1 MGNLA
6 AFCLRHSACRSEV
19 VPSLDQARRR
29 LAETRPDVL
38 LVDVTLSDGAAISL
52 LQAREDEPPLARIA
66 LVRPYDRW
74 SSHEAFGRGA
84 DQVVTVPFTPD
95 ELAVRAFALLRRFA
109 IVTKIS
115 HSQLVHALELSIDE
129 KVGIDGRSIR
139 LTPAQN
145 SLLYVLAAN
154 AGTELSAHDIRQLAW
169 GLDAQTSDDEVVRRV
184 GDLLRLIPAGGTRV
198 ERRDHSFRFV
208 PQSERYE
215 RPS

>member
-38 LVDVTLSDGAAISL
+38 IVDVTLSGGAAISL
-52 LQAREDEPPLARIA
+52 LQAREDEPPLARVA
-66 LVRPYDRW
+66 LMRPHDRW
-74 SSHEAFGRGA
+74 SSLEAFGQGA

-115 HSQLVHALELSIDE
+115 HSQAVDALELSIDE
-129 KVGIDGRSIR
+129 KVGVGGRSIR

-169 GLDAQTSDDEVVRRV
+169 GLEAETSDDEVARRV
-184 GDLLRLIPAGGTRV
+184 GELLRLIPQGATRV
-198 ERRDHSFRFV
+198 ERRDHSFMFV
-208 PQSERYE
+208 RDHA
-215 RPS
+215 R